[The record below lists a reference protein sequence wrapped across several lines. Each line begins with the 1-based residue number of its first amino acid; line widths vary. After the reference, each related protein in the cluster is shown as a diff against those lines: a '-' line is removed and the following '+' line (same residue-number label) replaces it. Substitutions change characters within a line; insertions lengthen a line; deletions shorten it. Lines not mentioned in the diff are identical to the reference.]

1 MSVTLVTQEEVPCGS
16 AMHVENVIK
25 SFEAEV
31 EMKEIQLNAAR
42 KRYVKALVN
51 LEILTDGGLWN
62 HSAKWLANE
71 YGVPTDR
78 IRRIREKVKR
88 G

>member
-1 MSVTLVTQEEVPCGS
+1 MSAILVTQEEVPCGS
-16 AMHVENVIK
+16 ATHVESVIK
-25 SFEAEV
+25 DFEAEV
-31 EMKEIQLNAAR
+31 EMKEIQLSLAR
-42 KRYVKALVN
+42 KRYTKALVN
-51 LEILTDGGLWN
+51 LEILTDGFLKKR
-62 HSAKWLANE
+62 SAKWLAQE